1 MVGLSVLSPIGRAT
15 WIRLACGLLPLA
27 LLPALATASLRPAA
41 ANVLQEGRQ
50 RFQPV
55 WSAGGIVASQEQ
67 LASAVG
73 ARVLAQGGNA
83 VDAAVAASFALAV
96 TLPQAGNLGGGGF
109 LVLWLPGTSPAQGRA
124 DCAQAAQRAELRL
137 GGGTAVAVN
146 FRETAPLAIRPE
158 LFLSPDGRVDRTLA
172 TRSLLSTGVPGTP
185 AGLLLAQRCY
195 GRLSRQA
202 VLAPAIALAEHG
214 FVVGK
219 ELADS
224 LQQAAPLLQADP
236 TSRTLFFRPPAR
248 PGGAP
253 VLYRPGEVLRQPQ
266 LAVSLRRLAAA
277 GEGGFYRGPVAD
289 QLLALMA
296 RGNGLITQADLDGYR
311 AQLVPPLQG
320 RFRGHPVLTM
330 PPPSGGGVTLL
341 MLLGILEPMPLEQ
354 LGQGSAALLHRL
366 AEAMNLAYRDRNRWL
381 GDPDQIAM
389 PLDRLLSR
397 RYLEQLR
404 QSIRLDQHRAA
415 AELDP
420 PPAARREGTN
430 TTHLSVADR
439 EGGLVAT
446 TTTLN
451 FAYGNGISVPG
462 AGFLL
467 NNEIDDFALQ
477 PGAANAYG
485 LVQGQANGVAPGRR
499 PLSSMTPTLVF
510 RPDGSPWLATGSPG
524 GSRIITT
531 VLQVLLGR
539 IVYGLNLASAVAA
552 PRMHS
557 QLWPD
562 RLQLEEG
569 FSPDSRRLLAAMGH
583 TVVEGPAM
591 GSANSVEVLP
601 GGGSVGV
608 ADPRRRDAAAVPEGA
623 VAGGN
628 LSSRRGSVR

>member
-1 MVGLSVLSPIGRAT
+1 MSAAVLAGPFRAFLP
-15 WIRLACGLLPLA
+15 LAFLPLA
-27 LLPALATASLRPAA
+27 LLPALALAPLRPAA

-67 LASAVG
+67 QASAVG
-73 ARVLAQGGNA
+73 ARILRQGGNA

-109 LVLWLPGTSPAQGRA
+109 LVLWLPGGSPARGRPG
-124 DCAQAAQRAELRL
+124 CGAAPAAERRL
-137 GGGTAVAVN
+137 GAGTSVAVN
-146 FRETAPLAIRPE
+146 FRETAPLAIRPA
-158 LFLSPDGRVDRTLA
+158 LFLGADGQLDRQTA

-195 GRLSRQA
+195 GRLPRQA
-202 VLAPAIALAEHG
+202 VLAPAIALAERG
-214 FVVGK
+214 FPVGK

-236 TSRTLFFRPPAR
+236 TSRALFFRPPL
-248 PGGAP
+248 PMGGP
-253 VLYRPGEVLRQPQ
+253 PQPYQPGEILRQPQ
-266 LAVSLRRLAAA
+266 LAATLRRLVAE
-277 GEGGFYRGPVAD
+277 GEAGFYRGPVAD
-289 QLLALMA
+289 QLVALMG
-296 RGNGLITQADLDGYR
+296 RQGGLINHQDLERYR
-311 AQLVPPLQG
+311 AQLLPTLQG
-320 RFRGHPVLTM
+320 RFRGHRVLTM

-341 MLLGILEPMPLEQ
+341 MLLGLLEPMPLEQ
-354 LGQGSAALLHRL
+354 LGQGSAAALHRL

-389 PLDRLLSR
+389 PLQRLLSR
-397 RYLEQLR
+397 TYLDQLR
-404 QSIRLDQHRAA
+404 QTIRLDRHRPA

-420 PPAARREGTN
+420 AQVTSRREGAN

-439 EGGLVAT
+439 QGGLVAT

-477 PGAANAYG
+477 PGSANAYG
-485 LVQGQANGVAPGRR
+485 LVQGAANALAPGRR

-510 RPDGSPWLATGSPG
+510 RPDGRPWLATGSPG

-539 IVYGLNLASAVAA
+539 IVHGLNLASAVAA
-552 PRMHS
+552 PRLHS

-562 RLQLEEG
+562 RLLLEEG
-569 FSPDSRRLLAAMGH
+569 FSPDTRRLLEAMGH
-583 TVVEGPAM
+583 QLTDSSAM
-591 GSANSVEVLP
+591 GSANSVEVLQ
-601 GGGSVGV
+601 GGGSLGV
-608 ADPRRRDAAAVPEGA
+608 ADPRRRDAAAIPETPSA
-623 VAGGN
+623 
-628 LSSRRGSVR
+628 R